1 MNKHITA
8 SPLTWPEG
16 WKREEYEI
24 SSRFGKWNKRVSI
37 AAAVNF
43 TLDQLRIM
51 KVSESDVIISTDLRL
66 RNDGLPYSVQRDP
79 DDKGVA
85 VWWYKDD
92 IQQVIALDK
101 YDRIADNIY
110 AIGKTLEA
118 MRGIERWG
126 GGEILNRTF
135 TGFVALPDL
144 STDWRSILGNAHNID
159 EARLLFKKKRIAA
172 HPDKGGS
179 EADYILIVEAFER
192 AKKELS

>member
-1 MNKHITA
+1 MKNHITA

-16 WKREEYEI
+16 WVREEYEV
-24 SSRFGKWNKRVSI
+24 SSRFGKWNKRISI
-37 AAAVNF
+37 AAAITF
-43 TLDQLRIM
+43 ILDQLRLM
-51 KVSESDVIISTDLRL
+51 GVPSFDVIISTNLKL
-66 RNDGLPYSVQRDP
+66 RNDGLPYSNQREPRDN
-79 DDKGVA
+79 GSA
-85 VWWYKDD
+85 VWWSKND

-144 STDWRSILGNAHNID
+144 STDWRSILGHPKTLA
-159 EARLLFKKKRIAA
+159 EARFMYHRARILA
-172 HPDKGGS
+172 HPDKGGTK
-179 EADYILIVEAFER
+179 EKYHEVTEAFEL